1 MNETIDKPDLE
12 FHIIDQSCS
21 RLFIGNYTVCIQIS
35 NVDKLYET
43 NELQFAFRL
52 HYHFFMVSIHM
63 QTSSAA
69 KYALY
74 MHLNSQKHLA
84 DDVRHC
90 IIQ

>member
-1 MNETIDKPDLE
+1 MHTE
-12 FHIIDQSCS
+12 
-21 RLFIGNYTVCIQIS
+21 IS

-74 MHLNSQKHLA
+74 MHLNSQKHSTLYHPVKPVVPISEEVLETMKHLA
-84 DDVRHC
+84 DNVRHC